1 VRSWDR
7 AQGNAVDM
15 EELKDQVLLQLFAGA
30 RMQHRRSPLL
40 RKARQCAELGST
52 CGE

>member
-1 VRSWDR
+1 MG

-30 RMQHRRSPLL
+30 RAWHLQSPLL
-40 RKARQCAELGST
+40 CSASQCLESGSA
-52 CGE
+52 CAL